1 MVQMATLG
9 LVLGVGGGGGAL
21 LGLQIAPRG
30 AVEPLNVVPPVF
42 QLDVGGEG
50 GGRGLQEA
58 AIVKKVE
65 DSAALLGE
73 GVQDETVL

>member
-1 MVQMATLG
+1 MALLG
-9 LVLGVGGGGGAL
+9 LFFGVGGGGAL
-21 LGLQIAPRG
+21 LGLQCRLRG
-30 AVEPLNVVPPVF
+30 AVKALNVVSSCF

-58 AIVKKVE
+58 AIIKEVK

-73 GVQDETVL
+73 GVQDEAVL

>member
-1 MVQMATLG
+1 MG
-9 LVLGVGGGGGAL
+9 LVFEAGGGRAL
-21 LGLQIAPRG
+21 LGLQLSLRG
-30 AVEPLNVVPPVF
+30 AAEPLSVVSPVF

-50 GGRGLQEA
+50 GGRGFQET